1 MKKIIFGILFLITSM
16 SWAAPDWTKAEV
28 VKIDPARHRV
38 LLKHETIKS
47 IGMDAMTMLFD
58 ASPKLDLKNY
68 KPGDPVRFQVRI
80 NDGVLEVI
88 ALEKT
93 P

>member
-1 MKKIIFGILFLITSM
+1 MKKFVFGILFLSCSIV
-16 SWAAPDWTKAEV
+16 WAVPDWTKAQV
-28 VKIDPARHRV
+28 VKVEPERHRIV
-38 LLKHETIKS
+38 LKHEAIKN

-68 KPGDPVRFQVRI
+68 TPGDPVRFQVRI
-80 NDGVLEVI
+80 MDGVLEVI

>member
-1 MKKIIFGILFLITSM
+1 MKQLLFCILLLFGSI
-16 SWAAPDWTKAEV
+16 AGAEPDWTNAEV
-28 VKIDPARHRV
+28 IRV
-38 LLKHETIKS
+38 EPSRQRIVLKHESIKS

-58 ASPKLDLKNY
+58 GEPKLPLENY
-68 KPGDPVRFQVRI
+68 KAGDKVRFQVRI